1 MITADRLV
9 SGVQRR
15 ISLPTNQA
23 LLSQEDI
30 LELADDMIRAHFV
43 PMLVSLRENYFVT
56 TIDQAITADQA
67 EYDVP
72 SRAAGLGLRD
82 IKLRLSTTNVNDLL
96 LIDVENEHEYGRE
109 SGTPQAV
116 FFKNDQYVLR
126 PPPADAPQVIEQW
139 GDLRPSNLTLLANA
153 ARVSSIST
161 NDVTVDAVPS
171 VIAVASVIDFVRGKT
186 NGRVL
191 GLEKTVANIAGSVI
205 TFTAGDVPSALA
217 VGDYISIKET
227 SPILQLPDD
236 CQPLLETYIA
246 RRCTGAIGDLEAKT
260 DLSNDEKA
268 ELESLKVML
277 TPRIRGEQ
285 KKIVTSG
292 GLLKGRGRNN
302 ARRGYYR

>member
-23 LLSQEDI
+23 LLDREDI

-43 PMLVSLRENYFVT
+43 PLLVSLRENYFVT
-56 TIDQAITADQA
+56 EIDQAITVDLA

-82 IKLRLSTTNVNDLL
+82 LKLRIADNTVVDLSI
-96 LIDVENEHEYGRE
+96 IDVEDEHKYGRE
-109 SGTPQAV
+109 SGTPTAA

-126 PPPADAPQVIEQW
+126 PPPSDDTHVIEQW
-139 GDLRPSNLTLLANA
+139 IDLRPSNLTLLENA
-153 ARVSSIST
+153 AKVVSVAGD
-161 NDVTVDAVPS
+161 DVTVVSVPS
-171 VIAVASVIDFVRGKT
+171 GIVTASVVDFVRGKT

-191 GLEKTVANIAGSVI
+191 GLEKTITNITGVVI
-205 TFTAGDVPSALA
+205 SFASGLVPTALA
-217 VGDYISIKET
+217 RNDYISLQET

-236 CQPLLETYIA
+236 CQPLLETFVA
-246 RRCTGAIGDLEAKT
+246 RRCTGAIGDFEAKT
-260 DLSNDEKA
+260 DLSADEQA
-268 ELESLKVML
+268 ELASLKVML

-285 KKIVTSG
+285 KKIVTTG
-292 GLLKGRGRNN
+292 GLLKGRSRNV
-302 ARRGYYR
+302 RRGLYR